1 MTRTIHTNTL
11 AKVDDEQVTMINM
24 VQCNFASGTFYANST
39 AQSIVYDSN
48 TYLGVGK
55 IGAISEVEENTDV
68 SAHQINLTLTGLDT
82 TLMSESLNQ
91 NYRNRSAIIMV
102 AFLDSSDAVV
112 GEPVTIFSGIMDSVQ
127 VTVGE
132 TCTISLKV
140 ISRLQDWER
149 TRFGR
154 YTNEEQQELFAGDKG
169 FEFLN
174 QTIEKTIYW
183 GRTPPE

>member
-1 MTRTIHTNTL
+1 MLNTEGIT
-11 AKVDDEQVTMINM
+11 KVRD
-24 VQCNFASGTFYANST
+24 
-39 AQSIVYDSN
+39 
-48 TYLGVGK
+48 
-55 IGAISEVEENTDV
+55 AILFEVV
-68 SAHQINLTLTGLDT
+68 I
-82 TLMSESLNQ
+82 
-91 NYRNRSAIIMV
+91 
-102 AFLDSSDAVV
+102 
-112 GEPVTIFSGIMDSVQ
+112 TIFSGIMDSVQ

-132 TCTISLKV
+132 TCTITLKV